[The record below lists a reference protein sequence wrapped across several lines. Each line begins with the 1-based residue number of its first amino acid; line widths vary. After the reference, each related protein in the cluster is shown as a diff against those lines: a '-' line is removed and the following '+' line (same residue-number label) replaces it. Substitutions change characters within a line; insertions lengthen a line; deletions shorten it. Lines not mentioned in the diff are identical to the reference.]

1 MVNRLYDITSNR
13 LSHDFKLHI
22 GLLEADKLV
31 IVLPVDVMNEH
42 CSEVFDLIYTVTSEA
57 NIQRKDINK
66 YIEYKTSDDVKDDNI
81 SWFN

>member
-1 MVNRLYDITSNR
+1 MVNRLYDIISNR
-13 LSHDFKLHI
+13 LSHNFKLHI

-31 IVLPVDVMNEH
+31 IVLPADVMNER

>member
-1 MVNRLYDITSNR
+1 MVNRLHDIISSK

-57 NIQRKDINK
+57 NIQRKDITK

>member
-1 MVNRLYDITSNR
+1 MVNRLYDIISNR
-13 LSHDFKLHI
+13 LSHDIKLHI
-22 GLLEADKLV
+22 GLLEAGKLV

>member
-1 MVNRLYDITSNR
+1 MVNRLHDIISNK

-42 CSEVFDLIYTVTSEA
+42 CSEVFDLIYIPLRLKLIYS
-57 NIQRKDINK
+57 
-66 YIEYKTSDDVKDDNI
+66 VKI
-81 SWFN
+81 

>member
-1 MVNRLYDITSNR
+1 MVNRLYDIISNR

-66 YIEYKTSDDVKDDNI
+66 YIKYKTSDDVKDDNI

>member
-1 MVNRLYDITSNR
+1 MVNRLHDIISNK

-42 CSEVFDLIYTVTSEA
+42 CSEVFDLIYTVTSEV
-57 NIQRKDINK
+57 NIQRKDITK
-66 YIEYKTSDDVKDDNI
+66 YIEYKTLDDVKDDNI

>member
-1 MVNRLYDITSNR
+1 MVNRLYDIISNR

-22 GLLEADKLV
+22 GLLEAD
-31 IVLPVDVMNEH
+31 
-42 CSEVFDLIYTVTSEA
+42 
-57 NIQRKDINK
+57 IQRKDINK